1 MSYERVS
8 SRSET
13 GEEGRQLSV
22 ASGFGASPGLMRRML
37 AAQDRERQQ
46 LLDEMAKVRGLVPL
60 LMKPRNGDR
69 WTVTERLTLR
79 DQLRALAHISP
90 YLVVL
95 ALPGSFVVLP
105 LLAWWLDRR
114 RQTRND

>member
-1 MSYERVS
+1 M
-8 SRSET
+8 
-13 GEEGRQLSV
+13 
-22 ASGFGASPGLMRRML
+22 ASGFRLSPGLIRRML

-46 LLDEMAKVRGLVPL
+46 LLAEMAKVRGLVPL

-69 WTVTERLTLR
+69 WTVAERVTLR

-95 ALPGSFVVLP
+95 ALPGSFALLP

-114 RQTRND
+114 RQNRND